1 MIHYT
6 CDLCGRSI
14 QDERYTAKI
23 EVSAAFDP
31 DEITEEHLDGDHLQ
45 QIAEAIEEMDSTDEF
60 DLEETGPKQFQYDL
74 CQHCCRRFIKAPLRP
89 PAPALRLNYSE
100 N

>member
-14 QDERYTAKI
+14 QDERYVAKI

-31 DEITEEHLDGDHLQ
+31 DELTEDDLVEDHLQ
-45 QIAEAIEEMDSTDEF
+45 QIADTIEEMETTGEF
-60 DLEETGPKQFQYDL
+60 ELEETGPKLFQYDL
-74 CQHCCRRFIKAPLRP
+74 CHSCCRRYLKSPLQ
-89 PAPALRLNYSE
+89 PAPALRLNYSD